1 VAEPKPGIN
10 LRASGRKVGRHAA
23 RIAMLSSKYD
33 HVAASVLVQVGSVM
47 SVAVFSAERRTREM
61 MQVLEI
67 LSYDKHESAWRTYKK
82 PSPNINISIT
92 FCRIGRC
99 KDRITGRGR
108 TQVPKSVAMLMHA
121 GA

>member
-67 LSYDKHESAWRTYKK
+67 LSYDKHESAW
-82 PSPNINISIT
+82 
-92 FCRIGRC
+92 
-99 KDRITGRGR
+99 
-108 TQVPKSVAMLMHA
+108 
-121 GA
+121 

>member
-1 VAEPKPGIN
+1 
-10 LRASGRKVGRHAA
+10 
-23 RIAMLSSKYD
+23 
-33 HVAASVLVQVGSVM
+33 M

-61 MQVLEI
+61 MQVLESF
-67 LSYDKHESAWRTYKK
+67 SYVEHESARRTYKK

-99 KDRITGRGR
+99 KDRIIGRGR